1 MNNLK
6 TEIIEYI
13 KNYVESS
20 HAQGVVLGMIGGK
33 DSLVVAKLCAEAIG
47 SENVFG
53 VIMPK
58 GEMTDIDDAVKTC
71 EFLKIKYEIANIENS
86 FNDTVNLTK
95 NILKT
100 DELSSV
106 TLLNI
111 SPRLRMNLLYAVGG
125 TLGYLV
131 ANTSNLSEKMVGYS
145 TKWGDGVGDFS
156 PLGSLTK
163 TEVCKLGLAL
173 GLPNELVNKKPAD
186 GLTGK
191 TDEDVMGFSYS
202 ELDNFIRN
210 GIKGENFEKIL
221 KMHKV
226 SAHKRNPISSFS
238 KGIKNYFDEI

>member
-20 HAQGVVLGMIGGK
+20 HAKGVVLGMSGGK

-111 SPRLRMNLLYAVGG
+111 SPRLRMNLLYSVGG

-145 TKWGDGVGDFS
+145 TKWGDGVGDFA
-156 PLGSLTK
+156 PLSNLTK

>member
-20 HAQGVVLGMIGGK
+20 HAKGVVLGMSGGK

-145 TKWGDGVGDFS
+145 TKWGDGVGDFA
-156 PLGSLTK
+156 PLANLTK
-163 TEVCKLGLAL
+163 TEVCKLGIAL